1 MKRVAIGFGIALV
14 VSISAFA
21 VTQRITSFS
30 GTAQGQGTL
39 TVGRDKS
46 KIKSV
51 YINLKE
57 NGEADITLFT
67 DLQLL
72 AKGQWSAP
80 ADPSKGIPLKIT
92 GGIVDGSATGSGT
105 LFLTADGK
113 SLSKLNIQAKGAASS
128 RKVIIEFV
136 ANREDGSQ

>member
-1 MKRVAIGFGIALV
+1 VKEGTNMKRVAIGFGIALV

-39 TVGRDKS
+39 TVGHDKS

-57 NGEADITLFT
+57 NGEAYITIFT

-72 AKGQWSAP
+72 AEGAVVSAGR
-80 ADPSKGIPLKIT
+80 S
-92 GGIVDGSATGSGT
+92 V
-105 LFLTADGK
+105 
-113 SLSKLNIQAKGAASS
+113 
-128 RKVIIEFV
+128 
-136 ANREDGSQ
+136 

>member
-1 MKRVAIGFGIALV
+1 LLDSSRNIPA
-14 VSISAFA
+14 
-21 VTQRITSFS
+21 
-30 GTAQGQGTL
+30 
-39 TVGRDKS
+39 DKS

-67 DLQLL
+67 DLQLF

-92 GGIVDGSATGSGT
+92 GGIVDGPAKLSHGSN
-105 LFLTADGK
+105 AR
-113 SLSKLNIQAKGAASS
+113 IQSVPITCPS
-128 RKVIIEFV
+128 I
-136 ANREDGSQ
+136 